1 MKVAGQSDHCSCLL
15 SSCFW
20 NRSNFGQNFSPF
32 ILVSA
37 GSLCKVLSLTKNR
50 NIEEGYFSNSNLF
63 RSCLM
68 LKMLFFNTLRIR
80 SHLVNNQPNLNNFLH
95 IFYIFIIDSTHL
107 IILAPW
113 INFWLIWQFP
123 AYLLE
128 LCSVLSRVLIQ
139 ANRRNVMQSLRK
151 TVSFSPSSLHHRF
164 VSNKMASRPKM
175 SKFRPPMDMNKVKT
189 LA

>member
-1 MKVAGQSDHCSCLL
+1 MKVAGRSDHCSCLL

-37 GSLCKVLSLTKNR
+37 RSLCKVPSLTKNR
-50 NIEEGYFSNSNLF
+50 NIEEGYFSSSNLY
-63 RSCLM
+63 RSWLM
-68 LKMLFFNTLRIR
+68 FEIR
-80 SHLVNNQPNLNNFLH
+80 NHLVNNQPSNLNNFLH

-107 IILAPW
+107 IISAPW

-139 ANRRNVMQSLRK
+139 ANQRQRNAKFKENSLLQPFLGAS
-151 TVSFSPSSLHHRF
+151 SFCF
-164 VSNKMASRPKM
+164 KQNGE
-175 SKFRPPMDMNKVKT
+175 
-189 LA
+189 